1 MSDAKG
7 GEPVGGAGRKARA
20 GAGLGA
26 SGRGGAGPR
35 SRALNAVARRLFPGG
50 VNSPVRAF
58 KSVGGEPPV
67 IRAAKGAWLTD
78 VDGHRYVDLIGA
90 WGPMIVGH
98 SHPAVVA
105 AVTRRMRRGSATGTP
120 SPDEPRLGARVTK
133 TMPWVERL
141 RFVVSGTEAC
151 MAALRLA
158 RAATGREAVIK
169 FEGCYHGHGDAF
181 LSSAGSGALT
191 FDAPDSPGVPQAV
204 VGATVTVP
212 YNDLAAVARAFAAH
226 PGRIAAVFVEPI
238 VGNMGFVRP
247 DADFLPGLRR
257 LCDAHGALLVFDE
270 VMTGFR
276 VHRGGA
282 QALFGVRPDLV
293 TLGKV
298 IGGGFPVGAYGGRA
312 DLMAMIAPEGKVY
325 QAGTLAG
332 HPVGM
337 TAGLATLREIQRPG
351 QYERLAAATAKLADG
366 LEATLRAAGIDAV
379 APRQGGMMGLWFAK
393 TAPRNL
399 AEAKAT
405 KTDLFRTYHRAMIE
419 AGVYLPPS
427 PYEAWFVSTAHGDAE
442 IAHVLAATAAW
453 ARTAPR

>member
-1 MSDAKG
+1 
-7 GEPVGGAGRKARA
+7 
-20 GAGLGA
+20 
-26 SGRGGAGPR
+26 
-35 SRALNAVARRLFPGG
+35 
-50 VNSPVRAF
+50 
-58 KSVGGEPPV
+58 
-67 IRAAKGAWLTD
+67 
-78 VDGHRYVDLIGA
+78 
-90 WGPMIVGH
+90 
-98 SHPAVVA
+98 
-105 AVTRRMRRGSATGTP
+105 
-120 SPDEPRLGARVTK
+120 
-133 TMPWVERL
+133 
-141 RFVVSGTEAC
+141 
-151 MAALRLA
+151 
-158 RAATGREAVIK
+158 
-169 FEGCYHGHGDAF
+169 
-181 LSSAGSGALT
+181 
-191 FDAPDSPGVPQAV
+191 
-204 VGATVTVP
+204 VTVL
-212 YNDLAAVARAFAAH
+212 YNDLAGSRGPRGA

-247 DADFLPGLRR
+247 DADFLSGLRR

-366 LEATLRAAGIDAV
+366 LEATLRAVGIDAV

-442 IAHVLAATAAW
+442 IAHVLAATDAW